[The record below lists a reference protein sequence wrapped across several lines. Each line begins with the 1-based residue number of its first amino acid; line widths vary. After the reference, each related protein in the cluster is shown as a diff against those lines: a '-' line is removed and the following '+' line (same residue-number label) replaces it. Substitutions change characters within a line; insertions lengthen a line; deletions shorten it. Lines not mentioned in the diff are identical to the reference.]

1 MARFVS
7 KLLPHASAGSEVST
21 ALIPEI
27 ALTLDRSGSMQPNR
41 LAAVQGAN
49 TFLATQ
55 QKLQLPARFTFTT
68 FSNLV
73 SVIHDAVPIHCAHLL
88 SPQQFAPLG
97 PTALCDAIGDLI
109 DRVGQR
115 FDLTEHSDSPAKPRV
130 LIAILTDG
138 QENASTQW
146 TQFKL
151 QELIIF
157 RQSVHHWQ
165 FLFIGPDDE
174 SALFARSI
182 GIPADHITT
191 FDPHN
196 PQLLQNA
203 LSRLTIA
210 TTAFLTNDA
219 DFAKLLQLP
228 P

>member
-1 MARFVS
+1 M
-7 KLLPHASAGSEVST
+7 L
-21 ALIPEI
+21 
-27 ALTLDRSGSMQPNR
+27 PNR

-49 TFLATQ
+49 IFLSAQ
-55 QKLQLPARFTFTT
+55 QTLNLPARFTFTT
-68 FSNLV
+68 FSNLI
-73 SVIHDAVPIHCAHLL
+73 STIHDAVPIHLAHPL

-97 PTALCDAIGDLI
+97 PTALCDAIGDLC
-109 DRVGQR
+109 DRIGQR
-115 FDLTEHSDSPAKPRV
+115 FDSTEFNDSLAKPRV

-138 QENASTQW
+138 QENASTHW
-146 TQFKL
+146 SQFKL

-174 SALFARSI
+174 SAQFARSI

-191 FDPHN
+191 FDPYN

-210 TTAFLTNDA
+210 TAAFLTNEPG
-219 DFAKLLQLP
+219 FAKFFQLP
-228 P
+228 PIC